1 MYTQVRMHGLAT
13 GESLHAPWNALWS
26 QHWMSSSCR
35 KSGCFDGEG
44 DGNNHMQSNLCK
56 AARTPCPQ
64 ISWGA
69 FVNEL
74 TVVAHGKLYWCFKE
88 RRQDTCLLHI
98 WPLSL
103 NKDGEWNLDQDRVWS
118 SVFERVQH
126 LGSTGAGGA
135 RMRHKLPAGTSYP
148 LTQNTPRK
156 SAFYPVYISQDEQL
170 CLSNTAEMLGVG

>member
-1 MYTQVRMHGLAT
+1 MYTQVHTHGLAT
-13 GESLHAPWNALWS
+13 GESLHAPRNALWS

-56 AARTPCPQ
+56 AAHTPCPQ

-74 TVVAHGKLYWCFKE
+74 AVVAHGKLYRCFKE

-118 SVFERVQH
+118 SVFERASWLHRCWGSKNEAQASSWDLVPLNTKHPKKVSILPSLH
-126 LGSTGAGGA
+126 LSGWAA
-135 RMRHKLPAGTSYP
+135 VLK
-148 LTQNTPRK
+148 
-156 SAFYPVYISQDEQL
+156 
-170 CLSNTAEMLGVG
+170 

>member
-1 MYTQVRMHGLAT
+1 MYTQVHTDGLAT
-13 GESLHAPWNALWS
+13 GESLHAPLNVLWS
-26 QHWMSSSCR
+26 QHCIGSSCR
-35 KSGCFDGEG
+35 KSCCFDGEG

-56 AARTPCPQ
+56 AACTPCPQ

-74 TVVAHGKLYWCFKE
+74 AVMAHGKLYPSFKE

-103 NKDGEWNLDQDRVWS
+103 NKDREWNLDQDRVWS
-118 SVFERVQH
+118 SMFERAQH

-135 RMRHKLPAGTSYP
+135 RMRHKLPAGPSYL
-148 LTQNTPRK
+148 LTQSTPRK
-156 SAFYPVYISQDEQL
+156 SAFYPVYIYQDEQL
-170 CLSNTAEMLGVG
+170 CFSNTAEMLGEG